1 MPRKSLWTERSFSFD
16 LPLTMFPNLL
26 ERLRGTPARVEERVA
41 GLTAA
46 QLRARVGG
54 KWSIQEIVG
63 HLGKVEGLWLGRLDD
78 YAQGLAQLRAAD
90 MSNRRTI
97 DADFNAQETGAVLA
111 AFRAARAEFVE
122 RLEGLPDEAI
132 GRSAHHPRLDRPL
145 RLLDL
150 MLFAAEHDDHHLAG
164 ITEIL
169 DTIGLE

>member
-46 QLRARVGG
+46 QLRTQVGG

-63 HLGKVEGLWLGRLDD
+63 HLGRVEGLWLGRLDD
-78 YAQGLAQLRAAD
+78 YAQGLARLRPAD
-90 MSNRRTI
+90 MSNRRTVE
-97 DADFNAQETGAVLA
+97 ADFNAQETGAVLA
-111 AFRAARAEFVE
+111 DFRAVRGEFVA
-122 RLEGLPDEAI
+122 RLERLPDEGI
-132 GRSAHHPRLDRPL
+132 GRSAHHPRLDRPM

-150 MLFAAEHDDHHLAG
+150 MVFAAEHDDHHLAG
-164 ITEIL
+164 ITEL
-169 DTIGLE
+169 LETIGNG